1 MLISNANR
9 CILVI
14 DDEPDLCRIVKVTLE
29 RLKNWKILTVE
40 SGQAGLTQAQTQQP
54 DAILLDLSLSDGD
67 GMELLQ
73 ALKTNPVT
81 QSIPVFLFTA
91 KDLTED
97 RLEFNPWGVAG
108 VILKPFNVLQLAD
121 QIGAQLDW

>member
-81 QSIPVFLFTA
+81 QSIPVILFTA

-97 RLEFNPWGVAG
+97 RLEFDPWKVAG

-121 QIGAQLDW
+121 RIGAQLDW